1 MGSDNTITVLNGILK
16 KNTIK
21 ILDLS
26 KNCVT
31 NTAID
36 KICQLI
42 KKNNKVKE
50 LYLHW
55 NQIGNEGA
63 KNLFSAL
70 RENTNIKVK
79 LLL

>member
-1 MGSDNTITVLNGILK
+1 MK

-31 NTAID
+31 NAAVE
-36 KICQLI
+36 KICEI
-42 KKNNKVKE
+42 INKNDKLKE
-50 LYLHW
+50 FYLHW

-63 KNLFSAL
+63 KNLFEAL
-70 RENTNIKVK
+70 KNNYNIKV
-79 LLL
+79 LTI